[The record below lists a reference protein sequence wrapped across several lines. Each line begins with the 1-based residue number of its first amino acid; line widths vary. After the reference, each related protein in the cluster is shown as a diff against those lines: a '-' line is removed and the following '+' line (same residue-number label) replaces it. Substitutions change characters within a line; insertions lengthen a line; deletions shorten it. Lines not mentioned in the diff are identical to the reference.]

1 MIVSTLAS
9 DEHATLTYGPPDP
22 TRLTVAVLDE
32 HGEKVRFV
40 LEAEAIHQL
49 AKLLRQIERQC
60 PGAINGH

>member
-1 MIVSTLAS
+1 MVVPTLAP
-9 DEHATLTYGPPDP
+9 DEQPVLTYGPPDP